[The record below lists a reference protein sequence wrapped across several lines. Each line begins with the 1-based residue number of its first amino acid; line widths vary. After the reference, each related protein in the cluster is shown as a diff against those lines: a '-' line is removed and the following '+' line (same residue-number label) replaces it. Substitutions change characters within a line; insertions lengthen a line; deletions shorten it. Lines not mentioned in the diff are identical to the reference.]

1 MTLSVMCLLEAYD
14 SAVVLFE
21 VPNKCLF
28 VCLFSYNQN
37 NKSTILNHGYAEC
50 VADQLLPC

>member
-28 VCLFSYNQN
+28 VCFFLIIKIIKVQFLTMDMQN
-37 NKSTILNHGYAEC
+37 
-50 VADQLLPC
+50 V